1 MISIFAAYKNGL
13 SAAWKEKKMLFWL
26 YGINLLFAYL
36 ITLPLSMML
45 SKALDNTTAA
55 DKILQS
61 FDYTIYTTIMDVFGK
76 GVDLG
81 RTIITVGILYLIV
94 NIFFAGGI
102 LKIFIDEQKFR
113 LKEFFEG
120 CVEYFNR
127 FLRLFLISVL
137 FLISAILIY
146 MLISKLFGLLI
157 DNSATEHLLYL
168 FMVLR
173 VLFLGTLLAF
183 INMLFDY
190 AKIMTVVNDFQGM
203 FATVKQ
209 SIMFVMMSPRKT
221 IGLYFSYLMTS
232 VLFMTIY
239 MFVESF
245 ISVTGWL
252 TILIFFL
259 WTQIFMISR
268 IWIRMSFFAGQ
279 YSFYHYSN
287 TAMPGMTKDMLDS
300 AVEDYEKR
308 VNN

>member
-287 TAMPGMTKDMLDS
+287 TAMPGMTKDMLNS